1 MADSAAGL
9 PARAPRVGWMRSFR
23 HGVLAA
29 LDALREVGAEARQR
43 WRQSLQLRVITTTM
57 LLGLVVVSVLGGVLH
72 SQIASGL
79 ESDRIDQSQNEALNL
94 TSKAQSYW
102 DATTSTSVGEL
113 NQTASDI
120 MSSILA
126 APGVEDPS
134 RFVVMS
140 RSLGNDSDIVLV
152 ELVSPKNLVDTSV
165 ISPELEEA
173 VAANPGRQ
181 QVQLTSITV
190 EGRELPAVIVGSVV
204 QVPNAGPYSLFFI
217 YPMEQE
223 VATMDLI
230 GNSFLVAGVI
240 LTLLVGGVA
249 WVVTRQVVAPV
260 RRASEVAQRLSA
272 GRLNERMPARGEDDL
287 ALLATSFNGMADSL
301 QQQIRQ
307 LEGLSAVQQR
317 FVSDVSHELRTPLTT
332 IRMAVDV
339 IHDSKQRFDP
349 ATARSAELLAGELD
363 RFEDLLADLLEIS
376 RFDAGAAALDVET
389 VDLRTTV
396 QHVVDAARPLADRRG
411 SVVTVH
417 APDDEVT
424 ADVDERRVER
434 ILRNLVVNA
443 IEHGDGKPVDIHLGV
458 GGGAVAVVV
467 EDHGVGLAPGEAAN
481 VFTRFWRGDPARA
494 RTTGGTG
501 LGLSISLED
510 ARLHNGWLQAW
521 GEPGVGSRFR
531 LTLPQHS
538 GATLHGSPVG
548 LSPSEAR

>member
-1 MADSAAGL
+1 MVDSAGL
-9 PARAPRVGWMRSFR
+9 PARPVRTGLMRSFR
-23 HGVLAA
+23 HGVHAVLGHAREEAA
-29 LDALREVGAEARQR
+29 FAGQQ
-43 WRQSLQLRVITTTM
+43 WRQSLQMRVITTTM
-57 LLGLVVVSVLGGVLH
+57 LLGLVVVSILGSVLH
-72 SQIASGL
+72 EQIAAGL
-79 ESDRIDQSQNEALNL
+79 ERGRIEQSEYEALNL
-94 TSKAQSYW
+94 TLTAQSYW

-120 MSSILA
+120 MSSVLA
-126 APGVEDPS
+126 APGPEDPS
-134 RFVVMS
+134 RYVVMS
-140 RSLGNDSDIVLV
+140 RTLNNESDTFLV
-152 ELVSPKNLVDTSV
+152 ELSSPKNLVDTSV

-173 VAANPGRQ
+173 VAENPGRQ
-181 QVQLTSITV
+181 QVQQTTV
-190 EGRELPAVIVGSVV
+190 EVGDRELPAVIVGSVV
-204 QVPNAGPYSLFFI
+204 TIPNAGPYSLFFI

-230 GNSFLVAGVI
+230 GSSFVVAGVI
-240 LTLLVGGVA
+240 LVLLVGGVA
-249 WVVTRQVVAPV
+249 WVVTRQVVTPV

-301 QQQIRQ
+301 QHQIRQ

-339 IHDSKQRFDP
+339 IHGSRDGFDA

-363 RFEDLLADLLEIS
+363 RFEALLADLLEIS
-376 RFDAGAAALDVET
+376 RFDAGAAALDIET
-389 VDLRTTV
+389 VDLRGTV
-396 QHVVDAARPLADRRG
+396 QQVVDAARPLADRRG
-411 SVVTVH
+411 SEITVH
-417 APDDEVT
+417 APAEPAL

-443 IEHGDGKPVDIHLGV
+443 VEHGEGGPVDVHIGV
-458 GGGAVAVVV
+458 GDGAVAVVV
-467 EDHGVGLAPGEAAN
+467 EDHGVGLKPGEAAN

-501 LGLSISLED
+501 LGLAISLED

-521 GEPGVGSRFR
+521 GQPGVGSRFR
-531 LTLPQHS
+531 LTLPQRS
-538 GATLHGSPVG
+538 GASLHGSPVP
-548 LSPSEAR
+548 LSPAESR

>member
-1 MADSAAGL
+1 MADSAGL

-23 HGVLAA
+23 HGVLGAVDSTREAA
-29 LDALREVGAEARQR
+29 AHGRRR
-43 WRQSLQLRVITTTM
+43 WRQSLQLRVVTTTM
-57 LLGLVVVSVLGGVLH
+57 LLGLAVVSVLGGVLH

-79 ESDRIDQSQNEALNL
+79 ERDRIDQSESEALNL
-94 TSKAQSYW
+94 TGKAQAVW

-120 MSSILA
+120 MSGILA

-134 RFVVMS
+134 RFVVMT
-140 RSLGNDSDIVLV
+140 RSPGNESDIVLV

-181 QVQLTSITV
+181 QMQQTTIPISGEDV
-190 EGRELPAVIVGSVV
+190 PAVIVGSVV

-230 GNSFLVAGVI
+230 GSSFLAAGVI

-339 IHDSKQRFDP
+339 IHGSRERFDP
-349 ATARSAELLAGELD
+349 ATMRSAELLAGELD

-389 VDLRTTV
+389 VDLCATV

-417 APDDEVT
+417 APPGTVT

-443 IEHGDGKPVDIHLGV
+443 IEHGEGRPVDVHLGM

-467 EDHGVGLAPGEAAN
+467 EDHGVGLRPGEAAN
-481 VFTRFWRGDPARA
+481 VFTRFWRADPARA

-538 GATLHGSPVG
+538 GATLHGSPVP
-548 LSPSEAR
+548 LSPSEGR

>member
-1 MADSAAGL
+1 MAGSAEL
-9 PARAPRVGWMRSFR
+9 HARQPRVGWMRAFR
-23 HGVLAA
+23 HGVLDLVERLRARAA
-29 LDALREVGAEARQR
+29 RFRRR

-57 LLGLVVVSVLGGVLH
+57 LLGLAVVSVLGGVLH

-79 ESDRIDQSQNEALNL
+79 ERDRVTQSEYESLAL
-94 TSKAQSYW
+94 TAEAQSYW

-120 MSSILA
+120 MSTILS
-126 APGVEDPS
+126 APGPEDPS
-134 RFVVMS
+134 RYVVMS
-140 RSLGNDSDIVLV
+140 RAVNNDSDIVLV
-152 ELVSPKNLVDTSV
+152 ELSSPKNLVDTSV

-173 VAANPGRQ
+173 VADDPGRQ
-181 QVQLTSITV
+181 QVQQATISV
-190 EGRELPAVIVGSVV
+190 AGREVPAVVVGSIVAI
-204 QVPNAGPYSLFFI
+204 PGAGPYALYFI

-230 GNSFLVAGVI
+230 GNSFLLAGVI

-339 IHDSKQRFDP
+339 IHDSRGEFDP
-349 ATARSAELLAGELD
+349 VTSRSAELLAGELD
-363 RFEDLLADLLEIS
+363 RFEALLADLLEIS
-376 RFDAGAAALDVET
+376 RFDAGAAALDIET
-389 VDLRTTV
+389 VDLCGTV
-396 QHVVDAARPLADRRG
+396 QQVVEAARPLAERRG
-411 SVVTVH
+411 STVEVH
-417 APDDEVT
+417 APEGPAH

-443 IEHGDGKPVDIHLGV
+443 IEHGEGRPIDIHIGV

-467 EDHGVGLAPGEAAN
+467 KDHGVGLKPGEAAN

-531 LTLPQHS
+531 LTLPQRS
-538 GATLHGSPVG
+538 GDTLHGSPVA
-548 LSPSEAR
+548 LSPTESR

>member
-1 MADSAAGL
+1 MADSAGL

-23 HGVLAA
+23 HGVLGAIDSARDAA
-29 LDALREVGAEARQR
+29 AHARRR
-43 WRQSLQLRVITTTM
+43 WRQSLQLRVVTTTM
-57 LLGLVVVSVLGGVLH
+57 LLGLAVVSVLGGVLH

-79 ESDRIDQSQNEALNL
+79 ERDRIDQSENEALNL

-126 APGVEDPS
+126 APGLEDPS
-134 RFVVMS
+134 RYVVMS

-165 ISPELEEA
+165 ISVELEEA
-173 VAANPGRQ
+173 VAANPNRQ
-181 QVQLTSITV
+181 QMQQTTISVNGEDV
-190 EGRELPAVIVGSVV
+190 PAVIVGSVV

-230 GNSFLVAGVI
+230 GNSFLAAGVI

-339 IHDSKQRFDP
+339 IHDSRQRFDP
-349 ATARSAELLAGELD
+349 STSRSAELLAGELD
-363 RFEDLLADLLEIS
+363 RFEALLADLLEIS

-389 VDLRTTV
+389 VDLRGTV
-396 QHVVDAARPLADRRG
+396 QQVVDAARPLADRRG

-417 APDDEVT
+417 SPSGAVT

-443 IEHGDGKPVDIHLGV
+443 IEHGEGRPIDVHLGL

-467 EDHGVGLAPGEAAN
+467 EDHGVGLRPGEAAN
-481 VFTRFWRGDPARA
+481 VFTRFWRADPARA

-538 GATLHGSPVG
+538 GATLHGSPVP
-548 LSPSEAR
+548 LSPSEGR